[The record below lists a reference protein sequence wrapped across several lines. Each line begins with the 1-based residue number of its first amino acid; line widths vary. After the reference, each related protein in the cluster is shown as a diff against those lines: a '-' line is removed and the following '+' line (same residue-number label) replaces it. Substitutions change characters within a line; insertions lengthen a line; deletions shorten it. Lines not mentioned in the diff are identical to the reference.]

1 MNDILDDGVPTHRVE
16 RAKRVGSHGERSRGV
31 PRARR
36 MSSGLQTLLKNLS
49 RGLEARAYFF
59 LYFLRAAFSQEERL
73 EPFFL
78 WQAFSAAASF
88 AARSCAAVFAFGQPL
103 TLIGVL

>member
-1 MNDILDDGVPTHRVE
+1 MPE
-16 RAKRVGSHGERSRGV
+16 
-31 PRARR
+31 ARR
-36 MSSGLQTLLKNLS
+36 ISSGLQTLLKNLS
-49 RGLEARAYFF
+49 RGLKAGIYFF
-59 LYFLRAAFSQEERL
+59 LYFFLTSFSQEERL

-103 TLIGVL
+103 TLIGVD

>member
-1 MNDILDDGVPTHRVE
+1 LT
-16 RAKRVGSHGERSRGV
+16 
-31 PRARR
+31 
-36 MSSGLQTLLKNLS
+36 
-49 RGLEARAYFF
+49 FF
-59 LYFLRAAFSQEERL
+59 TGPNFLRAAFSQEERL

>member
-1 MNDILDDGVPTHRVE
+1 MAGVRFRRKLSAALSKNCNYGWSFLE
-16 RAKRVGSHGERSRGV
+16 RVGELLGK
-31 PRARR
+31 A
-36 MSSGLQTLLKNLS
+36 GLAGKATFCGKVS
-49 RGLEARAYFF
+49 F
-59 LYFLRAAFSQEERL
+59 LGGCSVYGRVFSQEERL

-103 TLIGVL
+103 TLIGVY